1 MPTLAVP
8 RTLRESLPCP
18 PAAKKTGPEKLPLPE
33 KLPGG
38 KVLPVAECLSG
49 ALPGGPDSPQ
59 ERAGAHCRH
68 EGPLPSGGKRSVPAG
83 EQRAGDRTGR
93 GTFALML
100 VLSLLVHGLVL
111 WRSPDGTGPSAGS
124 ARFPASVSVSFFEEA
139 PAAAPAPPPRRNLTP
154 SGERTMPPEKR
165 TPVPSR
171 SPSPSR
177 AFRAVAGTPPPRPAP
192 DRAAASDRVAAPDR
206 AAVSEGAGSG
216 SASAPGGASSPGS
229 AVRESRTVRRAVF
242 GAVDGPGFLRAPV
255 PQYPRAA
262 LRRRLGGEVLLELTL
277 EADGRLLGVSV
288 LKSAGHGFDEA
299 ALEAVRRARFRPAI
313 RNGRPEACIVL
324 LPVHFRPRNTP

>member
-1 MPTLAVP
+1 MFPAVP
-8 RTLRESLPCP
+8 RTPRDMLPCP
-18 PAAKKTGPEKLPLPE
+18 SAAKRAGPEKIPVPE
-33 KLPGG
+33 KVPGG
-38 KVLPVAECLSG
+38 EVLPVAGDHSDAVSG
-49 ALPGGPDSPQ
+49 CPDSRQGTATAEGRP
-59 ERAGAHCRH
+59 